1 MFGDRFGVVGFCL
14 AAVGARGE
22 VEDIGEGIPQEQVS
36 PLDERL
42 SRSHEE
48 SEVIERA
55 AMVETASDLNE

>member
-1 MFGDRFGVVGFCL
+1 VRVF
-14 AAVGARGE
+14 
-22 VEDIGEGIPQEQVS
+22 PQEQVS